1 MAFKSVRL
9 FSEIHYIDS
18 DTACDPPDEQHPASP
33 EMRIPSAGVS
43 ATGELTED
51 QHTVALRVET
61 DTQEIVVRVE
71 KDGVFVTRGE
81 MTIWVHENGEVSMWP
96 RQEVP
101 PEKRVGVFVEPDGE
115 CSLNILNFARVVA
128 DQEGFSISAFP
139 SVKLRKI
146 GEADAEISGLSSLGN
161 NGRMNVWR
169 LEG

>member
-1 MAFKSVRL
+1 MVFKSVRL

-18 DTACDPPDEQHPASP
+18 DRACDPPDEQYPASP

-71 KDGVFVTRGE
+71 EEGVFITRGD
-81 MTIWVHENGEVSMWP
+81 MAIWVHENGEVSMWP
-96 RQEVP
+96 GEKVP
-101 PEKRVGVFVEPDGE
+101 PEKRVGVFVKPDGE
-115 CSLNILNFARVVA
+115 CSLYILNFANIVA

-139 SVKLRKI
+139 SVKLRKVE
-146 GEADAEISGLSSLGN
+146 EADAETGDLPSLGDS
-161 NGRMNVWR
+161 GRMNVWR